1 MNIWKMIFG
10 GGNPIKDAGDAL
22 DKVFTSDDERL
33 KGQAV
38 LKDLE
43 SQLTLG
49 LQKFSTDVWK
59 ADMASDSW
67 LSKNIRPMTWLLMTL
82 LLIGVVGTDKW
93 VAFDPAIVN
102 LVKTGWMTIT
112 TLYVPARM
120 IDKGLVNWQKK

>member
-10 GGNPIKDAGDAL
+10 GGNPIKDAGDAF
-22 DKVFTSDDERL
+22 DKVFTSDEERL
-33 KGQAV
+33 AGRAV
-38 LKDLE
+38 LRDLE

-67 LSKNIRPMTWLLMTL
+67 LSKNIRPMTWGLMTL
-82 LLIGVVGTDKW
+82 LLIGVVGASFKVEMDE
-93 VAFDPAIVN
+93 AIVN
-102 LVKTGWMTIT
+102 LVKTAWMTIT
-112 TLYVPARM
+112 SLYVPARM